1 MLVLLHH
8 PGPPYWSVSLV
19 ADSSGHRRILAGMV
33 EQQQP
38 RGVIYARQSR
48 NKAKSITDQL
58 DECRA
63 DAADCGVTVVQELSD
78 GRSAS
83 RYARQQREAWALL
96 LAGVERGRFDVV
108 ILWEAS
114 RGDRTLTSWS
124 QFLDL
129 CRDRGVKIRVTNDE
143 RTYDLDHDSDWRQ
156 LASSGV
162 DSAHESA
169 KTSKRIRRGVA
180 SSAAAGR
187 PAAGPCPY
195 GYRRLYDPRTG
206 ALLGQEPDPDTAPT
220 VVEIIRRVGSGDP
233 VSAITRDLNARGVTP
248 PGGGS
253 TWYRQRVRELALSPV
268 YLAKREH
275 RPGRGTRAEGPTK
288 VYDAGWPGLVT
299 ESQHWAAVRT
309 LADPARMRTAR
320 PGRQIHLLTYLAT
333 CSVCGE
339 GLSAR
344 GTAYVC
350 RAGHVFAQRGPV
362 DEWVTEVILAYLE
375 RPEVYQA
382 LRQVSEGA
390 DAEVMRARDEVAGL
404 RLQLDQWRA
413 AAVQGSVTPE
423 SFTAIE
429 AGILKKVQ
437 DAEKRAERAG
447 IPPALRS
454 VLEPGENVR
463 ARWAVAPLPAKRSV
477 IQAVANVALVPSGH
491 RTTVPVP
498 ERVRITWK

>member
-1 MLVLLHH
+1 
-8 PGPPYWSVSLV
+8 
-19 ADSSGHRRILAGMV
+19 MV

-48 NKAKSITDQL
+48 NKAKSINDQL

-63 DAADCGVTVVQELSD
+63 DAADCGFNVVQELSD

-83 RYARQQREAWALL
+83 RYARKQREAWALL
-96 LAGVERGRFDVV
+96 LAGVERGQFDVV

-114 RGDRTLTSWS
+114 RGDRTLTTWS

-169 KTSKRIRRGVA
+169 KTSKRIKRGVA
-180 SSAAAGR
+180 SAAAAGR
-187 PAAGPCPY
+187 PASGPCPY

-206 ALLGQEPDPDTAPT
+206 ALVGQEQDPQTAPI
-220 VVEIIRRVGSGDP
+220 VVGIIRRVGAGEP

-268 YLAKREH
+268 YLAKRQH
-275 RPGRGTRAEGPTK
+275 RPGRGTRSEGQAK

-299 ESQHWAAVRT
+299 EAEHWAAVRT

-320 PGRQIHLLTYLAT
+320 PGRQVHLLTYLAT
-333 CSVCGE
+333 CSVCGD

-344 GTAYVC
+344 STAYVC
-350 RAGHVFAQRGPV
+350 RAGHVFAQRAPV
-362 DEWVTEVILAYLE
+362 DEWVTEAVLAYLE
-375 RPEVYQA
+375 RPEVYQG

-390 DAEVMRARDEVAGL
+390 DAEVVRAQNDVAGL
-404 RLQLDQWRA
+404 RLQLEQWRA
-413 AAVQGSVTPE
+413 AAVEGSVTLE
-423 SFTAIE
+423 SFMTIE
-429 AGILKKVQ
+429 AGILKKIQ
-437 DAEKRAERAG
+437 DAEKRAERAT
-447 IPPALRS
+447 IPPALRA
-454 VLEPGENVR
+454 VLEPGEDVAVR
-463 ARWAVAPLPAKRSV
+463 WGTAPLPARRSV
-477 IQAVANVALVPSGH
+477 IAAVAEVSLVPAG
-491 RTTVPVP
+491 RGTRIPVQ
-498 ERVRITWK
+498 ERVRINWK